1 MELLHSVLM
10 SELKLEFVGKQV
22 KDMYGTHIGK
32 VAGLVTDIDGS
43 IESIGVDC
51 GSVGLKQLPYEQL
64 LVQGDYV
71 IYIPRWRMNAQK
83 LVRQKSLTLK
93 RIKALQDLV
102 TDNDQMKNDAESV
115 YLKYENRL
123 KDLEGEENEVI
134 GTLKSRLEEL
144 NSQASS
150 IKTMLFDS
158 KLQYKSNDMTEDAY
172 QQVIANVNELLEH
185 INLEKE
191 EINNFLTRIS
201 QQTVDNPEL
210 NSEIEQEANQH
221 SDKSESIDN
230 KLEDGQ
236 MLSEDSPKKE
246 DTDEDKIPVAV
257 GNDGNVEVNWL
268 NEVIAKEMKDT
279 TN

>member
-1 MELLHSVLM
+1 MELLHSLLM

-102 TDNDQMKNDAESV
+102 TDNDHMKNDAETV

-123 KDLEGEENEVI
+123 RDLEGEENEVI

-144 NSQASS
+144 NSQATS
-150 IKTMLFDS
+150 IKTVLFDA
-158 KLQYKSNDMTEDAY
+158 KLQYKSNDMSEDAY
-172 QQVIANVNELLEH
+172 QQVNTNVNELLEH

-210 NSEIEQEANQH
+210 NSEVEQEANH
-221 SDKSESIDN
+221 TDNSKSIDDE
-230 KLEDGQ
+230 LENRQ
-236 MLSEDSPKKE
+236 ILASESPKKE
-246 DTDEDKIPVAV
+246 DVEEEKIPVAV

-268 NEVIAKEMKDT
+268 NEVIAKEMKDD
-279 TN
+279 

>member
-1 MELLHSVLM
+1 M

-93 RIKALQDLV
+93 RIRALQDLV

-134 GTLKSRLEEL
+134 GTLKSRLEDL

-172 QQVIANVNELLEH
+172 QQVNTNVNELLEH

-201 QQTVDNPEL
+201 QQTIDNPEL
-210 NSEIEQEANQH
+210 NSEVEQEATQH
-221 SDKSESIDN
+221 SDTTEPVDD
-230 KLEDGQ
+230 KLENGQ
-236 MLSEDSPKKE
+236 KSTSDSHKE
-246 DTDEDKIPVAV
+246 EEADEEKIPVAL
-257 GNDGNVEVNWL
+257 GNDGNMEVNWL

-279 TN
+279 IA

>member
-1 MELLHSVLM
+1 MELLHSLLM

-102 TDNDQMKNDAESV
+102 TDNDHMKNDAETV

-123 KDLEGEENEVI
+123 RDLEGEENEVI

-144 NSQASS
+144 NSQSTS
-150 IKTMLFDS
+150 IKTVLFDA
-158 KLQYKSNDMTEDAY
+158 KLQYKSNDMSEDAY
-172 QQVIANVNELLEH
+172 QQVNTNVNELLEH

-210 NSEIEQEANQH
+210 NSEVEQEANH
-221 SDKSESIDN
+221 TDNSKSIDGE
-230 KLEDGQ
+230 LENGQ
-236 MLSEDSPKKE
+236 ILASESPKKE
-246 DTDEDKIPVAV
+246 DVEEEKIPVAV

-268 NEVIAKEMKDT
+268 NEVIAKEMKDD
-279 TN
+279 